1 MGSKPSAPKYNV
13 QAAYTDYNVQDPYTE
28 YNVNQMRAMAG
39 ETPNA
44 MQVPVYDRQSA
55 YDEQNR
61 INQTAGSN
69 LYANVNSPLGGYSV
83 SVDPVTGQLTVNKS
97 LSDTSTAAQQAQ
109 LNALNSYTGDPTQAA
124 NAYYNA
130 QMQYLQP
137 QFDRQ
142 IERTESSLTNRGL
155 PLGSNAW
162 NEAVDNVYN
171 AQNRTLAALSDEA
184 LSKGQAYQSNILGQ
198 ASMLGNQVVDP
209 TMVGGQG
216 ATGLGDTY
224 TNYYNSLANQA
235 SADYDNALLRY
246 QNAYQDE
253 ANRYQNEMN
262 AYNAAY
268 NNNMNAYQNALNSYY
283 NDVQNEQNRYQ
294 NELNKYQNA
303 VQNYQTKLANYNSK
317 WGSIGSTVG
326 MLGGAALGTII
337 APGVGTAIGA
347 SLGGSLGGGTA
358 GAITGGGYSGNTG
371 SSIAS
376 YIPYLMQNTGRS
388 TLSSMPTAYGTAID
402 PMQVASANNMLI
414 A

>member
-1 MGSKPSAPKYNV
+1 MGSKPKAPKYNV

-28 YNVNQMRAMAG
+28 YTVNDMRSMAN

-83 SVDPVTGQLTVNKS
+83 SVDPITGQLTVNKS

-109 LNALNSYTGDPTQAA
+109 LNALNSYTGNPTQAA

-294 NELNKYQNA
+294 NELNQYQNA
-303 VQNYQTKLANYNSK
+303 VQQYQTKMANYNSNL
-317 WGSIGSTVG
+317 GSLMKLGGTALGAVAGSVIPVIGTAAGAQLGG
-326 MLGGAALGTII
+326 MLGGM
-337 APGVGTAIGA
+337 
-347 SLGGSLGGGTA
+347 
-358 GAITGGGYSGNTG
+358 SGNVTD
-371 SSIAS
+371 IKF
-376 YIPYLMQNTGRS
+376 NK
-388 TLSSMPTAYGTAID
+388 
-402 PMQVASANNMLI
+402 
-414 A
+414 